1 MPLIV
6 VLLSL
11 LVLHEY
17 RDLPLRA
24 LLPLLL
30 LHAAVAVVMLINAT
44 AGIVVSVA
52 IEAIFSLVVLVQP
65 QRHTTLLV
73 PVCHGRRVS
82 TPPCSMPV
90 APALLPSSTTAN
102 PFSAAA
108 AVTLLAAAGA
118 KFYDATAAIF
128 SVVAAPIGTTHF
140 LDSAIHAV
148 PSSYVCVV
156 FVLTLVRFFLPNVI
170 SRTPS
175 VHPDYSS

>member
-1 MPLIV
+1 MRVADAADRGIAISVGTTRVSRSP
-6 VLLSL
+6 S
-11 LVLHEY
+11 
-17 RDLPLRA
+17 PCS
-24 LLPLLL
+24 
-30 LHAAVAVVMLINAT
+30 AAVAVVMLINAT